1 MTYSLEVVQSC
12 QEQIKKRTTK
22 NKPEKEALE
31 KKVKQILEN
40 PYHFKPL
47 GNVLKGTRRVHIM
60 GSFVLSYEII
70 EETKT
75 VKLLKYCH
83 HDEAY

>member
-1 MTYSLEVVQSC
+1 MTYSLEVVPSC
-12 QEQIKKRTTK
+12 EEQIKKRTAK

-40 PYHFKPL
+40 PHHFKPL
-47 GNVLKGTRRVHIM
+47 GKILKGTRQVRIM
-60 GSFVLSYEII
+60 SSFVLTYEII
-70 EETKT
+70 EETNT